1 MTSEE
6 GFPVSDSR
14 WQREFG
20 QHLSEE
26 LRAGRMTRREFVRSA
41 TVVGLSLGTIA
52 TLLGGRAQPEAR
64 AQTTAG
70 KKGGMIRVALVPPT
84 AAVDPV
90 TMYDAG
96 AIAVVQQVAE
106 YLVWAETDLK
116 LRPVLATRWEPDAQ
130 GKTWTFTIRSGV
142 TFSTGQPL
150 TADDVVATFDR
161 LTDPETK
168 SAARSNFKGIL
179 SKGNIEKLGPD
190 KVAFHLDRSFVD
202 FPYLV
207 SSTNY
212 NAVVLPKNY
221 AGDFEKRPVGTGSFG
236 LTAYT
241 PKESASF
248 RRNPNY
254 WQKGLPNLDGV
265 EFRFFA
271 ETQPQVLALQAG
283 AVDMMLATPFQGS
296 QAVFNDP
303 NITVLL
309 TRSSKHRAVHM
320 RVDTA
325 PFSDKR
331 VRQAVALCLDRQK
344 IVQGVFG
351 GRADV
356 GNDEVFAPVFPDAP
370 NIPQR
375 AQNYEKA
382 KQLLREAGHGAEL
395 KITLIYE
402 EYQEVPQYAVFLQEM
417 MKPAGVTVALEQMTQ
432 AAYYG
437 SGNNQPWLQVPMGVT
452 DWASR
457 TVPSQFI
464 IPAYTCGGVWN
475 SAHWCNKE
483 FDELA
488 KQYDATLDR
497 SSRQTTAR
505 KLATL
510 QQDETPALIAYW
522 IRAPRAVRK
531 TVQGVEANG
540 SDFLDLT
547 KASIA

>member
-1 MTSEE
+1 MSASHLQGEL
-6 GFPVSDSR
+6 
-14 WQREFG
+14 G
-20 QHLSEE
+20 QHLREE
-26 LRAGRMTRREFVRSA
+26 LLAGRISRREFLRSA
-41 TVVGLSLGTIA
+41 TVLGLSAGTIA
-52 TLLGGRAQPEAR
+52 ALLAGPGRQPVL
-64 AQTTAG
+64 AQTPA
-70 KKGGMIRVALVPPT
+70 KRGGTIRVALVPPT

-106 YLVWAETDLK
+106 YLIWAEKDLR
-116 LRPVLATRWEPDAQ
+116 LRPVLATRWEPNDKA
-130 GKTWTFTIRSGV
+130 KTWTFTLRDGIR
-142 TFSTGQPL
+142 FSTGQPM

-161 LTDPETK
+161 LTDPQTK

-179 SKGNIEKLGPD
+179 SKGNVEKLAPHR
-190 KVAFHLDRSFVD
+190 VAFHLDRPFVD
-202 FPYLV
+202 FPYLL

-212 NAVVLPKNY
+212 NAVVLPQTY
-221 AGDFEKRPVGTGSFG
+221 AGDFEKQPVGTGPFS

-248 RRNPNY
+248 KRNPGY
-254 WQKGLPNLDGV
+254 WQKDLPFLEGV

-271 ETQPQVLALQAG
+271 EIQPQVLALQAG

-309 TRSSKHRAVHM
+309 TSSSKHRAVHM
-320 RVDTA
+320 RVDAA
-325 PFSDKR
+325 PFTDKR
-331 VRQAVALCLDRQK
+331 VRQALALCLDRPK
-344 IVQGVFG
+344 IVQGVFQ

-356 GNDEVFAPVFPDAP
+356 GNDEMFAPIFPGSP
-370 NIPQR
+370 TIPQR
-375 AQNYEKA
+375 TQNYDMA
-382 KQLLREAGHGAEL
+382 RQLLREAGQADL
-395 KITLIYE
+395 KITLTYE

-417 MKPAGVTVALEQMTQ
+417 VKPAGVTVTLDQVTQ

-437 SGNNQPWLQVPMGVT
+437 SGSNQPWLQVPMGIT

-464 IPAYTCGGVWN
+464 LPAYTCGGVWN
-475 SAHWCNKE
+475 SAHWCNKGY
-483 FDELA
+483 DDLA
-488 KQYDATLDR
+488 EQYDATLDKQ
-497 SSRQTTAR
+497 SRQSIAR
-505 KLATL
+505 KLAMI
-510 QQDETPALIAYW
+510 QQDATPAIIAYW

-531 TVQGVEANG
+531 RVQGVEPNG

-547 KASIA
+547 RTSLA